1 SEKTRQLKQLITQ
14 FAPSRASE
22 LVEGESGTG
31 KELVA
36 RGIHQASGRT
46 GPFVPINCGAIA
58 PELLES
64 ELFGHTSGA
73 FTGAKKSREGLFRVA

>member
-1 SEKTRQLKQLITQ
+1 
-14 FAPSRASE
+14 
-22 LVEGESGTG
+22 

-36 RGIHQASGRT
+36 RGIHEASGRQ

-73 FTGAKKSREGLFRVA
+73 FTGAKKSREGLFRVANGG